1 MAKPK
6 FRKNYFISTF
16 LVISVAIFA
25 SFSQIV
31 SAQSNLTVTSQEK
44 DIPETE
50 NSESLHSIYSG
61 LGFGNNMIYL
71 GSNVSQ
77 DKPFLYTS
85 IVYGYKNKFF
95 ASVSVNHLTAYEPLL
110 SFTSFTLNYNYD
122 FNTWFDI
129 SAGLSRYQVNKEL
142 TDTLFSSFIY
152 GYLTLGFDWK
162 VLYTQVNAGGVFS
175 EGSGAFFS
183 LRNSRY
189 IKTSDLAGG
198 KAYFYFDPYVNL
210 LFGNL
215 TRTTTADG
223 TSTGVTP
230 PFKPGAGSTS
240 GGSGGGSGSGVTT
253 TTFFSLM
260 EVDLGLPAGFT
271 FGKLTLEADPG
282 YIIPTFSDTGTTDPK
297 GFTLFFNIFYKIF

>member
-1 MAKPK
+1 MVKVNVG
-6 FRKNYFISTF
+6 RNYFIGTF
-16 LVISVAIFA
+16 LLLCGIILTSLEQNA
-25 SFSQIV
+25 SG
-31 SAQSNLTVTSQEK
+31 QSNLTVTSQEK
-44 DIPETE
+44 DKSGNEK
-50 NSESLHSIYSG
+50 SESLHSVYSG

-85 IVYGYKNKFF
+85 VAYGYKNEFF
-95 ASVSVNHLTAYEPLL
+95 ASVSVNHLTAYDPLL
-110 SFTSFTLNYNYD
+110 SFTSFTLNYNRD
-122 FNTWFDI
+122 LNSWFDI
-129 SAGLSRYQVNKEL
+129 SVGLSRYQVNKEL
-142 TDTLFSSFIY
+142 SESLFSSFFY
-152 GYLTLGFDWK
+152 GYLNLGFDWK
-162 VLYTQVNAGGVFS
+162 ILYTQLNAGGVFS

-198 KAYFYFDPYVNL
+198 KAYFYFDPYFNL

-230 PFKPGAGSTS
+230 PFKPGGGSSS
-240 GGSGGGSGSGVTT
+240 GGSGSGSGVTT
-253 TTFFSLM
+253 STFFSLM
-260 EVDLGLPAGFT
+260 ELDLGLPAGFT
-271 FGKLTLEADPG
+271 FGKLTLEAEPG
-282 YIIPTFSDTGTTDPK
+282 YIIPTFSDTGITDPK